1 MDPARASDEAYIL
14 ARIVAAAIFLTATI
28 PYEVPSPIRDSE
40 HPSRF
45 SFGISGPAAIL
56 VGNLVMHLCARL
68 VNEHLDSMETKSRFD
83 FGLSDP
89 EGRPSCRW
97 SCNHRASMAKVIIT
111 QIAMGLISARGQVR
125 RSPDAEN
132 ITFVIARAITL
143 PIDGE

>member
-1 MDPARASDEAYIL
+1 M
-14 ARIVAAAIFLTATI
+14 AAAIFLTATI

-97 SCNHRASMAKVIIT
+97 SCNHRASMAKVMIT
-111 QIAMGLISARGQVR
+111 QIARDLISARGQVR

-132 ITFVIARAITL
+132 ITFVIAQAITL
-143 PIDGE
+143 PIDGG